1 MSNVSLSRSHR
12 KICLVIGDPI
22 AHSLSPLMHNYAYSR
37 LGLSEQFIF
46 TAAHVAAEQ
55 LPQAI
60 AGLRALG
67 IRGCSV
73 TLPYKQAVIPM
84 LDQVDPLAEKIGAVN
99 TILNQDGILCG
110 FNTDYYGFLLP
121 LKRRTSL
128 LDAKTLVLGAGGA
141 ARSAVMALKDAGAK
155 VTIVNRTYEK
165 AESLA
170 REFGVAVA
178 EWNDERIVTESAVVV
193 NCTSAELLSGSAGLD
208 YVSKRIKPGQFI
220 FDSVYT
226 KGSTEFIRQAK
237 AAGAHVIDG
246 LELLAGQGAEQFR
259 LYTGKE
265 VGFDIMFEALKLGGN

>member
-55 LPQAI
+55 LPQSI

-73 TLPYKQAVIPM
+73 TLPYKQSVIPM

-193 NCTSAELLSGSAGLD
+193 NCTSAELLSGASGLD
-208 YVSKRIKPGQFI
+208 YVSSRIKPGQFI
-220 FDSVYT
+220 FDPVYT
-226 KGSTEFIRQAK
+226 KGSTEFIRRAK